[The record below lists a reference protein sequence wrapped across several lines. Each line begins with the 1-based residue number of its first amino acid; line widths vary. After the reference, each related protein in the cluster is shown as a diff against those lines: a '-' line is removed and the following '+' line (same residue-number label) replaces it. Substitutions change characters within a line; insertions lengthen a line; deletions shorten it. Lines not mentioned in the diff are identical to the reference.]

1 MGLLATEVFGL
12 NQVGVSLAVVGNV
25 LFHPV
30 GVNGDQLENILSA
43 LELESF
49 PLSIG
54 GSNLLGSLICG
65 NSNGIA
71 VADIATEEDIDKLT
85 SFGDVV
91 VMEHGVNAAG
101 NLLVCTSKG
110 ALMSPLLPDE
120 GVKLL
125 SDVFKVPGVST
136 TIAGQ
141 EILGSLAAANSK
153 GAILHPDVTV
163 EEVEKIKKTLGVD
176 VMVGTVGYGSP
187 FVGAGIAT
195 TDKGAIVSPETTG
208 PELNRIED
216 ALGLI

>member
-1 MGLLATEVFGL
+1 MGLLATEVFGH

-30 GVNGDQLENILSA
+30 GVTGTELETIISVLDI
-43 LELESF
+43 ESF

-54 GSNLLGSLICG
+54 GSNLLGSLMCG

-71 VADIATEEDIDKLT
+71 VADIASSEDVDKLT

-110 ALMSPLLPDE
+110 ALMSPSIPEE
-120 GVKLL
+120 GVQLL
-125 SDVFKVPGVST
+125 SDVFKVPGIST

-141 EILGSLAAANSK
+141 EILGSLAAANNN

-163 EEVEKIKKTLGVD
+163 SEVEKIKQTLGVD

-187 FVGAGIAT
+187 FIGAGIAA
-195 TDKGAIVSPETTG
+195 TDNGAIVNPITTG

-216 ALGLI
+216 ALGYI

>member
-141 EILGSLAAANSK
+141 EILGSLAAANNK

>member
-1 MGLLATEVFGL
+1 MGLLPTEVFGH
-12 NQVGVSLAVVGNV
+12 NQVGVSLSVIGKV

-30 GVNGDQLENILSA
+30 GIDDESLEKLVSA
-43 LELESF
+43 LDVESF

-54 GSNLLGSLICG
+54 GSNLIGSLMAG

-101 NLLVCTSKG
+101 NLLLCTSKG
-110 ALMSPLLPDE
+110 VLLSPILPE
-120 GVKLL
+120 AGIELL
-125 SDVFKVPGVST
+125 SDVFKVPGIST

-141 EILGSLAAANSK
+141 EILGSLAVANNK
-153 GAILHPDVTV
+153 GAMLHPDVTV
-163 EEVEKIKKTLGVD
+163 TEVEKIKQTLGVD

-187 FVGAGIAT
+187 FIGAGIVAT
-195 TDKGAIVSPETTG
+195 DNGAIVSPDTTG

>member
-1 MGLLATEVFGL
+1 MGLLATEVFGH
-12 NQVGVSLAVVGNV
+12 NQVGVSLAIVGNV

-30 GVNGDQLENILSA
+30 GVTG
-43 LELESF
+43 LELEKIVSVLDVEPF
-49 PLSIG
+49 ALSIG
-54 GSNLLGSLICG
+54 GSNLLGSLMCG

-71 VADIATEEDIDKLT
+71 VADIASEEDVDKLT

-101 NLLVCTSKG
+101 NLLICTSKG
-110 ALMSPLLPDE
+110 ALMSPLIPDE

-141 EILGSLAAANSK
+141 EILGSLAAANNN

-163 EEVEKIKKTLGVD
+163 SEVEKIKHTLGVD
-176 VMVGTVGYGSP
+176 VMVGTVGFGSP
-187 FVGAGIAT
+187 FLGAGITAT
-195 TDKGAIVSPETTG
+195 DSGAIVNPVTTG

-216 ALGLI
+216 ALGYI

>member
-1 MGLLATEVFGL
+1 MGLLATEVFGH

-25 LFHPV
+25 LFHPL
-30 GVNGDQLENILSA
+30 GVAGDDLEKLLSI

-49 PLSIG
+49 PLSLG

-71 VADIATEEDIDKLT
+71 VADIATQEDIDKLT

-110 ALMSPLLPDE
+110 ALMSPLLPNE
-120 GVKLL
+120 GIELL
-125 SDVFKVPGVST
+125 SEVFKVPGVST

-141 EILGSLAAANSK
+141 EILGSLIAANSK
-153 GAILHPDVTV
+153 GAIIHPDVTV
-163 EEVEKIKKTLGVD
+163 SEVEIIKQTLGVD

-187 FVGAGIAT
+187 FIGAGVVT
-195 TDKGAIVSPETTG
+195 TDFGAVVSPDTTG

>member
-1 MGLLATEVFGL
+1 MGLIATEVFGH
-12 NQVGVSLAVVGNV
+12 NQVGVSLSVIGNV
-25 LFHPV
+25 LFHPY
-30 GVNGDQLENILSA
+30 GVTGEELEKLLSA
-43 LELESF
+43 LDLESF
-49 PLSIG
+49 PLSLG
-54 GSNLLGSLICG
+54 GSNLLGSLMCG

-71 VADIATEEDIDKLT
+71 VADIATKEDIDKLT

-120 GVKLL
+120 GIELL

-141 EILGSLAAANSK
+141 EILGSLIAANNK
-153 GAILHPDVTV
+153 GAIVHPDITV
-163 EEVEKIKKTLGVD
+163 SEVEKIRQILD
-176 VMVGTVGYGSP
+176 IEVMVGTVGYGSP
-187 FVGAGIAT
+187 FIGAGVVAT
-195 TDKGAIVSPETTG
+195 DFGAVVSPETTG

>member
-1 MGLLATEVFGL
+1 MGLLATEVFGHS
-12 NQVGVSLAVVGNV
+12 QVGVSLSIVGNV

-30 GVNGDQLENILSA
+30 GIADEKLEKLVSA
-43 LELESF
+43 LDVESS

-54 GSNLLGSLICG
+54 GSNLLGSLMCG

-101 NLLVCTSKG
+101 NLLLCTSKG
-110 ALMSPLLPDE
+110 ALMSPILPEE
-120 GVKLL
+120 GVQLL
-125 SDVFKVPGVST
+125 SDVFKVPAIST

-141 EILGSLAAANSK
+141 EILGSLAAANNK

-163 EEVEKIKKTLGVD
+163 SEVEIIKEILDVD

-187 FVGAGIAT
+187 FVGAGIAV
-195 TDKGAIVSPETTG
+195 TDNGAIVSPDTTG

>member
-1 MGLLATEVFGL
+1 MGLLATEVFGH

-25 LFHPV
+25 LFHPL
-30 GVNGDQLENILSA
+30 GVAGEDLEKLLSV

-49 PLSIG
+49 PLSLG
-54 GSNLLGSLICG
+54 GSNLLGSLMCG

-71 VADIATEEDIDKLT
+71 VADIATQEDIDKLT

-110 ALMSPLLPDE
+110 ALMSPLLPKE
-120 GVKLL
+120 GIELL
-125 SDVFKVPGVST
+125 SDVFKVPGIST

-141 EILGSLAAANSK
+141 EILGSLIAANSK
-153 GAILHPDVTV
+153 GAIIHPDVTV
-163 EEVEKIKKTLGVD
+163 SEVELIKKTLGID

-187 FVGAGIAT
+187 FIGAGVVT
-195 TDKGAIVSPETTG
+195 NDFGAIVSPNTTG

>member
-1 MGLLATEVFGL
+1 MGLLATEVFGHSH
-12 NQVGVSLAVVGNV
+12 VGVSLSIVGNV

-30 GVNGDQLENILSA
+30 GVADENLEKLVLA
-43 LELESF
+43 LDVESC

-54 GSNLLGSLICG
+54 GSNLLGSLMCG

-71 VADIATEEDIDKLT
+71 VADIATEEDVDKLT

-91 VMEHGVNAAG
+91 VMEHGINAAG
-101 NLLVCTSKG
+101 NLLLCTSKG
-110 ALMSPLLPDE
+110 ALMSPLLPKE

-125 SDVFKVPGVST
+125 SEVFKVPAIST

-141 EILGSLAAANSK
+141 EILGSLAAANNK
-153 GAILHPDVTV
+153 GVILHPDVTV
-163 EEVEKIKKTLGVD
+163 SEVEIIKEILDVD

-187 FVGAGIAT
+187 FIGAGIVT
-195 TDKGAIVSPETTG
+195 TDSGAIVSPDTTG

>member
-1 MGLLATEVFGL
+1 MGLLATEVFGH

-30 GVNGDQLENILSA
+30 GVTGDQLENILSA
-43 LELESF
+43 LEIESF

-120 GVKLL
+120 GVELL

>member
-1 MGLLATEVFGL
+1 MGLLATEVLGH
-12 NQVGVSLAVVGNV
+12 NQVGVSLSVIDNV

-30 GVNGDQLENILSA
+30 GLSGDELEKILMT
-43 LELESF
+43 LDVESF

-54 GSNLLGSLICG
+54 GSNLIGSLMCG

-101 NLLVCTSKG
+101 NLLICTSKG
-110 ALMSPLLPDE
+110 ALMSPLLPEE
-120 GVKLL
+120 GVELL
-125 SDVFKVPGVST
+125 SEVFKVPGVST

-141 EILGSLAAANSK
+141 EILGSLAVANNK
-153 GAILHPDVTV
+153 GALLHPDVTIS
-163 EEVEKIKKTLGVD
+163 EVERIKEVLGVD

-187 FVGAGIAT
+187 FIGAGITT

-216 ALGLI
+216 ALGFI

>member
-1 MGLLATEVFGL
+1 LATEVFGH
-12 NQVGVSLAVVGNV
+12 NQVGVSLAIVGNV

-30 GVNGDQLENILSA
+30 GVTGS
-43 LELESF
+43 ELEKIVSVLDVEPF
-49 PLSIG
+49 GLSIG
-54 GSNLLGSLICG
+54 GSNLLGSLMCG

-71 VADIATEEDIDKLT
+71 VADIASEEDVDKLT

-101 NLLVCTSKG
+101 NLLICTSKG
-110 ALMSPLLPDE
+110 ALMSPLIPDE

-141 EILGSLAAANSK
+141 EILGSLAAANNN

-163 EEVEKIKKTLGVD
+163 SEVEKIKRTLGVD
-176 VMVGTVGYGSP
+176 VMVGTVGFGSP
-187 FVGAGIAT
+187 FLGAGIAA
-195 TDKGAIVSPETTG
+195 TDSGAIVNPVTTG

-216 ALGLI
+216 ALGYI

>member
-1 MGLLATEVFGL
+1 MGLLATEVLGH

-25 LFHPV
+25 LFHPH
-30 GVNGDQLENILSA
+30 GVNGGELEKLLST
-43 LELESF
+43 LEIESF
-49 PLSIG
+49 PISIG
-54 GSNLLGSLICG
+54 GSNLLGSLMCG

-71 VADIATEEDIDKLT
+71 VADIATQEDIDKLT

-110 ALMSPLLPDE
+110 ALMSPLIPNE
-120 GVKLL
+120 GINLL

-141 EILGSLAAANSK
+141 EILGSLIAANSN
-153 GAILHPDVTV
+153 GAIVHPDVTV
-163 EEVEKIKKTLGVD
+163 SEVELIKQTLDVD

-187 FVGAGIAT
+187 FIGAGIVV
-195 TDKGAIVSPETTG
+195 TDSGAVVSPETTG

-216 ALGLI
+216 ALGFI

>member
-1 MGLLATEVFGL
+1 MGLLATEVFGH
-12 NQVGVSLAVVGNV
+12 NQVGVSLAIVGNV

-30 GVNGDQLENILSA
+30 GVTGS
-43 LELESF
+43 ELEKIVSVLDVEPF
-49 PLSIG
+49 GLSIG
-54 GSNLLGSLICG
+54 GSNFLGSLMCG

-71 VADIATEEDIDKLT
+71 VADIASEEDVDKLT

-101 NLLVCTSKG
+101 NLLICTSKG
-110 ALMSPLLPDE
+110 ALMSPLIPDE

-141 EILGSLAAANSK
+141 EILGSLAAANNN

-163 EEVEKIKKTLGVD
+163 SEVEKIKRTLGVD
-176 VMVGTVGYGSP
+176 VMVGTVGFGSP
-187 FVGAGIAT
+187 FLGAGIAA
-195 TDKGAIVSPETTG
+195 TDSGAIVNPVTTG

-216 ALGLI
+216 ALGYI

>member
-1 MGLLATEVFGL
+1 MGLLATEVFGH
-12 NQVGVSLAVVGNV
+12 NQVGVSLAIVGNV

-30 GVNGDQLENILSA
+30 GVTGS
-43 LELESF
+43 ELEKIVSVLDVEPF
-49 PLSIG
+49 GLSIG
-54 GSNLLGSLICG
+54 GSNLLGSLMCG

-71 VADIATEEDIDKLT
+71 VADIASEEDVDKLT

-101 NLLVCTSKG
+101 NLLICTSKG
-110 ALMSPLLPDE
+110 ALMSPLIPDE

-141 EILGSLAAANSK
+141 EILGSLAAANNN

-163 EEVEKIKKTLGVD
+163 SEVEKIKRTLGVD
-176 VMVGTVGYGSP
+176 VMVGTVGFGSP
-187 FVGAGIAT
+187 FLGAGIAA
-195 TDKGAIVSPETTG
+195 TDSGAIVNPVTTG

-216 ALGLI
+216 ALGYI

>member
-1 MGLLATEVFGL
+1 MGLLATEVFGHS
-12 NQVGVSLAVVGNV
+12 QVGVSLAVVGNV

-30 GVNGDQLENILSA
+30 GVAGKQLEEILSA
-43 LELESF
+43 LDIESF

-71 VADIATEEDIDKLT
+71 VADIASEEDIDKLT

-110 ALMSPLLPDE
+110 ALMSPLLPQE
-120 GVKLL
+120 GVELL
-125 SDVFKVPGVST
+125 SEVFKVPGVST

-141 EILGSLAAANSK
+141 EILGSLAAANNK

-163 EEVEKIKKTLGVD
+163 DEVEKIRKTLGVD

-187 FVGAGIAT
+187 FIGAGIAA
-195 TDKGAIVSPETTG
+195 TDNGAIVSPETTG

>member
-1 MGLLATEVFGL
+1 MGLLATEVFGHS
-12 NQVGVSLAVVGNV
+12 QVGVSLAVVGNV
-25 LFHPV
+25 LFHPI
-30 GVNGDQLENILSA
+30 GVTGNELEKILSV
-43 LELESF
+43 LDIESF

-110 ALMSPLLPDE
+110 AIMSPLLPDE
-120 GVKLL
+120 GVELL
-125 SDVFKVPGVST
+125 SQVFKVPGVST

-141 EILGSLAAANSK
+141 DILGSLAVANNK

-163 EEVEKIKKTLGVD
+163 SEVEKIKKSLGVD

-187 FVGAGIAT
+187 FIGAGMVSTDVGAV
-195 TDKGAIVSPETTG
+195 VSPETTG

-216 ALGLI
+216 ALGFI

>member
-1 MGLLATEVFGL
+1 MGLLATEVFGH

-25 LFHPV
+25 LFHPL
-30 GVNGDQLENILSA
+30 GVTGDDLEKLLSI

-49 PLSIG
+49 PLSLG
-54 GSNLLGSLICG
+54 GSNLLGSLMCG

-71 VADIATEEDIDKLT
+71 VADIATQEDIDKLT

-110 ALMSPLLPDE
+110 ALMSPLLPNE
-120 GVKLL
+120 GIELL
-125 SDVFKVPGVST
+125 SEVFKVPGVST

-141 EILGSLAAANSK
+141 EILGSLIAANSK
-153 GAILHPDVTV
+153 GAIVHPDVTV
-163 EEVEKIKKTLGVD
+163 SEVEIIKQTLGVD

-187 FVGAGIAT
+187 FIGAGVVAT
-195 TDKGAIVSPETTG
+195 DLGAVVSPDTTG

>member
-1 MGLLATEVFGL
+1 MGLLATEVFGHS
-12 NQVGVSLAVVGNV
+12 QVGVSLAVVGNV

-30 GVNGDQLENILSA
+30 GVAGKQLEEILSA
-43 LELESF
+43 LDLESF

-71 VADIATEEDIDKLT
+71 VADIASKEDIDKLT

-110 ALMSPLLPDE
+110 ALMSPLLPKE
-120 GVKLL
+120 GVELL
-125 SDVFKVPGVST
+125 SEVFKVPGVST

-141 EILGSLAAANSK
+141 EILGSLATANNQ

-163 EEVEKIKKTLGVD
+163 DEVEKIRKTLGVD

-187 FVGAGIAT
+187 FIGAGIAA
-195 TDKGAIVSPETTG
+195 TDNGAIVSPETTG

>member
-1 MGLLATEVFGL
+1 MGLLATEVFGHS
-12 NQVGVSLAVVGNV
+12 QVGVSLAVVGNV
-25 LFHPV
+25 LFHPI
-30 GVNGDQLENILSA
+30 GVSGDELENILSV
-43 LELESF
+43 LETESF

-54 GSNLLGSLICG
+54 GSNLIGSLICG

-71 VADIATEEDIDKLT
+71 VADIATQEDIDKLT

-120 GVKLL
+120 GVELL